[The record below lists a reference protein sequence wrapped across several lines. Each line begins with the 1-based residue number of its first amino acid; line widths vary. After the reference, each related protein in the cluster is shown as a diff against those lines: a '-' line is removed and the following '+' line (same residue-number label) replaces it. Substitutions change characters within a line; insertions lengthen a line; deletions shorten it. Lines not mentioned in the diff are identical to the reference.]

1 MVLKEWL
8 EPDAGRPARPV
19 LRGRR
24 RSDAPLLP
32 DKDSITVAYALGSGE
47 VELLGKI
54 GTTQTDIDRLCKRLQ
69 SKALVQIASSAETLL
84 INMDTLSI
92 EKDSIPDGGRCGV
105 LEPESAEVELP
116 FANAMH
122 QLDS

>member
-1 MVLKEWL
+1 MVRKAAST
-8 EPDAGRPARPV
+8 PSGCIN
-19 LRGRR
+19 
-24 RSDAPLLP
+24 RS
-32 DKDSITVAYALGSGE
+32 SIAHMALA
-47 VELLGKI
+47 
-54 GTTQTDIDRLCKRLQ
+54 
-69 SKALVQIASSAETLL
+69 ALVQIASSAETFL

>member
-1 MVLKEWL
+1 MPISFVNMLCTL
-8 EPDAGRPARPV
+8 LCRTVMPA
-19 LRGRR
+19 
-24 RSDAPLLP
+24 
-32 DKDSITVAYALGSGE
+32 
-47 VELLGKI
+47 
-54 GTTQTDIDRLCKRLQ
+54 
-69 SKALVQIASSAETLL
+69 ALVQIASSAEMLL